1 MATDQVTIGK
11 LRTQIESC
19 MGWGNSDD
27 WTNHDFV
34 ALSEKIRE
42 RTGVALSHVTLKR
55 IWGKVKYE
63 SLPNV
68 HTLTTLAR
76 FVGYGDWREFK
87 SQNGNI
93 NGNDQTHLTNG
104 RADKAN
110 GPSENTNGNTPRV
123 ETSAPA
129 VRRPVTR
136 KRLMWTGLAIL
147 LVISLSSIIALVPGR
162 TNKALQHAPL
172 IDPADYSFSTKKIVS
187 TGLPNSVVFDY
198 NAARAPEDSVI
209 IQQSWDRT
217 LRDKVPRNGRQ
228 HTCMYYYP
236 DYFYA
241 KLIVGD
247 RIVKQQPLFIQSD
260 GWMAM
265 VERPHV
271 PVYLRKEEAFGG
283 GKMSVP
289 LTQLSAKNIN
299 LQPDPP
305 TILFTNVRD
314 FGEIYA
320 DDFVFETSL
329 RNDYAEGSS
338 ICQVTRI
345 YLLCEGTAIWIP
357 LSAKGCISDLDML
370 FTKYYASGR
379 QEDLSAFGV
388 DFHHFVKLRIESRGG
403 HAKVM
408 INDKLAYN
416 IDRNI
421 QHSKIIGIDFRFQG
435 TGSVDYVRLS
445 NDAVHYDDE
454 F

>member
-1 MATDQVTIGK
+1 MVTDQVTIGK
-11 LRTQIESC
+11 LRAQIESRL
-19 MGWGNSDD
+19 GWGNSDD

-34 ALSEKIRE
+34 ALSDKIRE

-76 FVGYGDWREFK
+76 FIDYGDWREFK
-87 SQNGNI
+87 LQNGFI
-93 NGNDQTHLTNG
+93 NAKDQTPARNRLLGT
-104 RADKAN
+104 
-110 GPSENTNGNTPRV
+110 V
-123 ETSAPA
+123 SA
-129 VRRPVTR
+129 
-136 KRLMWTGLAIL
+136 AIL
-147 LVISLSSIIALVPGR
+147 VTALISIIALVPGR
-162 TNKALQHAPL
+162 TEKATQHPL
-172 IDPADYSFSTKKIVS
+172 PVDPADYSFSTKKIIS
-187 TGLPNSVVFDY
+187 AGLPNSVIFDY
-198 NAARAPEDSVI
+198 NAAKAPEDSVI

-217 LRDKVPRNGRQ
+217 LRDKVPRGGRQ
-228 HTCMYYYP
+228 HTCIYYYP

-271 PVYLRKEEAFGG
+271 PVYLRKEETVGG
-283 GKMSVP
+283 GKMNVP
-289 LTQLSAKNIN
+289 VKLLNARNIS

-305 TILFTNVRD
+305 TVLFTNVRD
-314 FGEIYA
+314 FGEIYS

-338 ICQVTRI
+338 ICQVTRV

-370 FTKYYASGR
+370 FTRYYTSGR

-388 DFHHFVKLRIESRGG
+388 DFHHFVRLRIESHGG
-403 HAKVM
+403 HANVL
-408 INDKLAYN
+408 INDKLAYR
-416 IDRNI
+416 IDRSI
-421 QHSKIIGIDFRFQG
+421 QHSKIIGIDYRFQG

-445 NDAVHYDDE
+445 NEVVHYDEE